1 MEALLGTSLNVFIG
15 LTVIIVGFTA
25 WVTGRALAITWKP
38 TWHVVIYCLL
48 LGLADRFLTFGLFQ
62 GELLSLTGYLIDT
75 ASLTAIA
82 MVSFRYNRIRALVQ
96 QYPWIYRRSG
106 LFTLQSISGE
116 SA

>member
-15 LTVIIVGFTA
+15 LTVVIVGFIA

-38 TWHVVIYCLL
+38 AWHVAIYCLL

-62 GELLSLTGYLIDT
+62 GELLSLSGYLIDT
-75 ASLTAIA
+75 TVLVTIA
-82 MVSFRYNRIRALVQ
+82 LVSFRFNRISALVK
-96 QYPWIYRRSG
+96 QYPWIYRRRG
-106 LFTLQSISGE
+106 LFTLRSISGE